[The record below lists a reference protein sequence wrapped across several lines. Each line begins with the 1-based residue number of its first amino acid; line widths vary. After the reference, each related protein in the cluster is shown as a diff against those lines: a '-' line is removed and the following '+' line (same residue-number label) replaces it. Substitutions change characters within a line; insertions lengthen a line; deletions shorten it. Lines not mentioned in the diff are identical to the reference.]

1 VAYFPVA
8 KYDHR
13 ATIIYQAFHHK
24 LTTKTPRS
32 TTTISQNPL
41 QKQHSTTPQ
50 KKEETG

>member
-8 KYDHR
+8 KYDHQ